1 MIYYMDFMK
10 DFQKR
15 TMWVLLAAA
24 MLTACGKDDDTNYDN
39 GRIELRTGIEA
50 LTRSPQLD
58 GTGAGNFQ
66 AGDVFTLTLSD
77 GSKSVQKTYTV
88 GSTTLYW
95 QELEV
100 TGDEVAFAGCYPN
113 YAADGGT
120 TFSFDVTKAL
130 DEDLLLAP
138 AVSATRGAGKV
149 TMPFRHA
156 MHKLVVKYTSDGSYT
171 EERLNGIRTTL
182 NACTVCTVDM
192 LRGAVTDNSAAAP
205 ADYEARTGTEAAWLV
220 VPQKVQGVKLSVALD
235 GQSREFTL
243 PETTSEGTPL
253 TALDGGKTL
262 TVMLRITKDGISVEG
277 TDISGWENQGS
288 IEDEIEM

>member
-1 MIYYMDFMK
+1 MDFMK

-15 TMWVLLAAA
+15 TMWVLLSAA

-66 AGDVFTLTLSD
+66 AGDAFTLTLSD

-100 TGDEVAFAGCYPN
+100 TGDEVTFAGCYPN

-130 DEDLLLAP
+130 DDDLLLAP
-138 AVSATRGAGKV
+138 AVSATRGAAKV
-149 TMPFRHA
+149 TMPFHHA

-171 EERLNGIRTTL
+171 EEWLNGIRTTL

-192 LRGAVTDNSAAAP
+192 LRGAVTDNSAVTP

-243 PETTSEGTPL
+243 PETTSEGKPL

-277 TDISGWENQGS
+277 TDISGWEDQGS

>member
-1 MIYYMDFMK
+1 MK

-50 LTRSPQLD
+50 LTCSPQLD

-100 TGDEVAFAGCYPN
+100 TGDEVAFAGCYPH
-113 YAADGGT
+113 YAADGARPSLSMSRKPSMT
-120 TFSFDVTKAL
+120 TCCWRL
-130 DEDLLLAP
+130 RCRQQGAP
-138 AVSATRGAGKV
+138 QRLRCRSA
-149 TMPFRHA
+149 MPC
-156 MHKLVVKYTSDGSYT
+156 TSSWCNT
-171 EERLNGIRTTL
+171 PPTAPIPRNG
-182 NACTVCTVDM
+182 
-192 LRGAVTDNSAAAP
+192 
-205 ADYEARTGTEAAWLV
+205 
-220 VPQKVQGVKLSVALD
+220 
-235 GQSREFTL
+235 
-243 PETTSEGTPL
+243 
-253 TALDGGKTL
+253 
-262 TVMLRITKDGISVEG
+262 
-277 TDISGWENQGS
+277 
-288 IEDEIEM
+288 

>member
-15 TMWVLLAAA
+15 TMWMLLAVS
-24 MLTACGKDDDTNYDN
+24 MLTACDQDNDTNYDN

-50 LTRSPQLD
+50 LTRSPQLN

-66 AGDVFTLTLSD
+66 AGDAFTLTLSD

-100 TGDEVAFAGCYPN
+100 TGDEVTFAGCYPN

-130 DEDLLLAP
+130 DDDLLLAP
-138 AVSATRGAGKV
+138 AVSATRGAAKV

-156 MHKLVVKYTSDGSYT
+156 MHKLVVQYTSDGSYT
-171 EERLNGIRTTL
+171 EERLNGIQTRL

-243 PETTSEGTPL
+243 PETASEGKPL
-253 TALDGGKTL
+253 TALNGGKTL

-277 TDISGWENQGS
+277 TDISGWEDQGS